1 MYVEG
6 IMTAVSPI
14 TDLEALLKPISQESS
29 AGQNLRHVLFDQKK
43 GIYWHDRI
51 REAHRENIYEEVP
64 KLPDWPVVI
73 DLSTQALNSLTKDLQ
88 IAAWL
93 SDALV
98 KHNGHDRL
106 AGLRDSLIL
115 MRRLIEDYWDEFFPE
130 RDPEGDDGFF
140 KARANIIAAFD
151 TRMGLAIRAIPLIES
166 MSGLRYSLMDWEVSR
181 SFDIPEKDEFDM
193 FGSGH
198 LEMSNLSKEQAVLE
212 GKITGEDWRKGVNGT
227 PYHFIKERLELLQK
241 CNEELNAL
249 AEAMDLR
256 FEREAPVL
264 RELRRSLED
273 MTSLMKKLE
282 REKRPPDVTLG
293 IERPLTV
300 GDADSPN
307 DEAGGFGL
315 PADLG
320 SIRTRHDALRRLAD
334 IAQYFRRTEPHS
346 PVSYLV
352 QRAIKWGNMPLDVW
366 LEDVVKE
373 MSVLGQLRETLGIKA
388 NNSGD

>member
-1 MYVEG
+1 
-6 IMTAVSPI
+6 MTAVSPI
-14 TDLEALLKPISQESS
+14 TDREALLKPISQESS
-29 AGQNLRHVLFDQKK
+29 AGQDLRHILFDQKK

-51 REAHRENIYEEVP
+51 REAHRENIYEDVP

-73 DLSTQALNSLTKDLQ
+73 DLSTQALTTLTKDLQ

-106 AGLRDSLIL
+106 AGLRDSLKL
-115 MRRLIEDYWDEFFPE
+115 MRGLIEDYWDECFPKG
-130 RDPEGDDGFF
+130 DPEGDDGPF

-151 TRMGLAIRAIPLIES
+151 TRMGLAIRAIPLTES
-166 MSGLRYSLMDWEVSR
+166 LSGLKYSVMDWEAAR

-193 FGSGH
+193 FGSGD
-198 LEMSNLSKEQAVLE
+198 LERSNLLKEQAAQE
-212 GKITGEDWRKGVNGT
+212 GKITGEDWRKAVNGT
-227 PYHFIKERLELLQK
+227 PYHFIKERLELLQI

-256 FEREAPVL
+256 FEREAPSL

-282 REKRPPDVTLG
+282 REKRPPDVAVG
-293 IERPLTV
+293 IERSLTV
-300 GDADSPN
+300 VDSDSPN
-307 DEAGGFGL
+307 GEAGGFGL
-315 PADLG
+315 SADMG
-320 SIRTRHDALRRLAD
+320 SLRTRQDALRRLAD
-334 IAQYFRRTEPHS
+334 IAQYFRRAEPHS

-352 QRAIKWGNMPLDVW
+352 QRAIKWGNMPLDLW

-388 NNSGD
+388 NNDSGD